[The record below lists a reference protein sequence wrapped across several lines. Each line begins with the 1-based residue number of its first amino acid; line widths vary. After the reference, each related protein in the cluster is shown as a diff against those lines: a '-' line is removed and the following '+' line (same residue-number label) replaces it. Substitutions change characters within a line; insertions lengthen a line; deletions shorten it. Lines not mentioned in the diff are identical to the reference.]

1 MKHSRMTAGSFAG
14 VLSPLAGIA
23 ALLAGTLPAQG
34 GEVPFTEHVI
44 SMKQLMFVGELHTP
58 TF

>member
-1 MKHSRMTAGSFAG
+1 MKHRRMTAGSSAA

-23 ALLAGTLPAQG
+23 ALLAGALPAQG
-34 GEVPFTEHVI
+34 GDVPFTERVI
-44 SMKQLMFVGELHTP
+44 SMKPLMFVGELHTP